1 MVVEIIVLSNV
12 AWLSPMKTRCKT
24 ESKAQQYRNDIGS
37 KTSDKDRTATMKRST
52 LRWSV
57 FTASSFFGFGSPAA
71 LQFEG
76 KHCSCQRTSQEYDGN
91 LDNKESVCCEGFCFI
106 MKFVTCS
113 LHTGSYKTE
122 RKGFE
127 G

>member
-1 MVVEIIVLSNV
+1 MVGVHCIKLFRLWIASGAAVRRE
-12 AWLSPMKTRCKT
+12 
-24 ESKAQQYRNDIGS
+24 
-37 KTSDKDRTATMKRST
+37 T
-52 LRWSV
+52 L
-57 FTASSFFGFGSPAA
+57 FMPAH
-71 LQFEG
+71 F
-76 KHCSCQRTSQEYDGN
+76 SEYDGN